1 MEQKLLLLA
10 TCLSLLMSVTG
21 SAAAQQYDRGDFE
34 VALIP
39 VAARDLPGA
48 GGSLWRTS
56 LYVRH
61 ESDPIV
67 VVGYNFGDDPAIILP
82 KHTYTPPLFLSGP
95 GEPSGALLFV
105 DKRTAPSTHYDLRV
119 RDVSRDSAGPGVSI
133 PVVREQDLL
142 SSSALLLAV
151 PCDIRFR
158 RMLRVYSPLSQTTTT
173 FRVIVTDDLKNTII
187 YDARWQLSTSSKML
201 TLGGMTVPVRPS
213 ERDIDLD
220 QVVPK
225 LNDYSTVTV
234 TVQPDDPGERFWA
247 FVSVT
252 DNTTQQVSLV
262 LPD

>member
-1 MEQKLLLLA
+1 MFIA
-10 TCLSLLMSVTG
+10 A
-21 SAAAQQYDRGDFE
+21 SAGAQQVRGDFE

-48 GGSLWRTS
+48 GGSLWRTN

-61 ESDPIV
+61 ESEPIV
-67 VVGYNFGDDPAIILP
+67 VVGYNFGDDPAVIIA
-82 KHTYTPPLFLSGP
+82 KHTYTPPLFLSEP

-105 DKRTAPSTHYDLRV
+105 YKPTAASTHYDLRV
-119 RDVSRDSAGPGVSI
+119 RDVSRNSGGPGVSI

-142 SSSALLLAV
+142 SSPALLLAV
-151 PCDIRFR
+151 PCDVRFR
-158 RMLRVYSPLSQTTTT
+158 RMLRVYSPLVQETTT
-173 FRVIVTDDLKNTII
+173 FRVIVTDDLTNTVI
-187 YDARWQLSTSSKML
+187 YDGRWQLVTSSKML
-201 TLGGMTVPVRPS
+201 TLGGITFPLRPS

-220 QVVPK
+220 QFVPR

-252 DNTTQQVSLV
+252 DNATQQVSLV